1 LSVACNGVPSMI
13 DDALPFGFL
22 GTVAY
27 FGLVRR
33 SLDRLFDYRRQRLTA
48 LFPPDRATPL
58 ASVKRPPG

>member
-1 LSVACNGVPSMI
+1 MI